1 MLRVPLEVHSAALTA
16 TEAAGTHLNQWA
28 ARVLGKA
35 AGVGHHPA

>member
-28 ARVLGKA
+28 VRVLGKA